1 MSSNAYNTN
10 TLWRTKNKHLC
21 GRSGEKLKFFTFK
34 LMVNNMYQQSP
45 NIITILPTYR
55 CTAACKECCFESNPN
70 LKSRLSRTDI
80 LEIIDT
86 GCTSFPDLKMIVFS
100 GGECFTLKSDLYAG
114 IQAATLNGKMSRCV
128 TNGYWGNTLS
138 NARTIAEKLKDAG
151 LSEINFSTGVDHQEH
166 VPLSSVINA
175 VQACAELGIWTMITI
190 EKDTETSSCRE
201 TINTNP
207 LILELLSNRKLMLQ
221 NNTWMPFKLDYVDRG
236 VQIHQDDLMQGCE
249 QIFNNLVVTPHGRI
263 SGCCGLTFEH
273 IPEMKLGS
281 IGDKDALRKAYDEQL
296 NDFLK
301 IWIKV
306 DGPTS
311 IIEQLMGSGYIENSI
326 GTVSHNCQSCVYLHK
341 KPEIVSALKENYEKY
356 MSNVLIKYHASEFVS
371 KKYSK
376 DKLVMKEIR

>member
-1 MSSNAYNTN
+1 MTTSFL
-10 TLWRTKNKHLC
+10 TL
-21 GRSGEKLKFFTFK
+21 KL
-34 LMVNNMYQQSP
+34 LVNNMYQQSP
-45 NIITILPTYR
+45 NTITILPTYR

-70 LKSRLSRTDI
+70 LKSRLSKVEI
-80 LEIIDT
+80 LEIIDS
-86 GCTSFPDLKMIVFS
+86 GCTSFPDLKVIVFS

-114 IQAATLNGKMSRCV
+114 IQAATLNGKKSRCV

-138 NARTIAEKLKDAG
+138 NARKIVAQLNDAG
-151 LSEINFSTGVDHQEH
+151 LSEINFSTGVDHQEY

-175 VQACAELGIWTMITI
+175 AQACTELGIGTMITV

-201 TINTNP
+201 TIAANP
-207 LILELLSNRKLMLQ
+207 VISELVSTKKLKIQ
-221 NNTWMPFKLDYVDRG
+221 NNTWMPFKKDYVDRG
-236 VQIHQDDLMQGCE
+236 VQIHQEDLMQGCE
-249 QIFNNLVVTPHGRI
+249 QIFTNLVVTPHGRI

-273 IPEMKLGS
+273 IPEMKIGN

-311 IIEQLMGSGYIENSI
+311 IIEQLMGSGYIGNSI

-341 KPEIVSALKENYEKY
+341 DPKIVSALKENYEKY
-356 MSNVLIKYHASEFVS
+356 MPNVLMKYHANEFMS
-371 KKYSK
+371 KRIS
-376 DKLVMKEIR
+376 